1 MRRFGYPN
9 NKITEYVLDI
19 QVKKGLKKKDFFFDK
34 IRSKNIELLEIDEK
48 KIEERMNAVKPFEEV
63 YKKIEQQ
70 QAGEHE
76 LDRPPLVPDELVV

>member
-34 IRSKNIELLEIDEK
+34 IR
-48 KIEERMNAVKPFEEV
+48 R
-63 YKKIEQQ
+63 
-70 QAGEHE
+70 
-76 LDRPPLVPDELVV
+76 